1 MKPTQTQELFVSIKK
16 TFVSFF
22 SILMFVALGVSVF
35 LGISWAGPALENAT
49 GQVFDKGSFHNFQ
62 VQFPY
67 GLTDSDVKAL
77 SEIEGVSQVE
87 TAYQS
92 FQTVRLD
99 GNKLTVKVQS
109 LGQSIDTPIV
119 AEGELPT
126 KAGEM
131 AFHAESARRLGIHVG
146 DTITFEKD
154 ADDSSDDMAA
164 LLNEGELSASSG
176 SDSPEGSADSTAST
190 GSKSDM
196 KYLTDSTFVVTAIID
211 SPEYLAFDPISYGY
225 APTPSGSV
233 DAIAWVTDDAFMES
247 AFLNAHPIANVR
259 SDSLAGISS
268 FSDEY
273 KAASGEIEARII
285 ELGDTLGTARY
296 DDLHGKAQKRIDE
309 AQAKIDDGKREI
321 TEGEAKIADARE
333 QLETERAAGE
343 AKLAS
348 AYEELQGYEYQK
360 AQGQALL
367 DDAKA
372 KVATG
377 EALLAEADGVRNEIA
392 AAAQNANAYKADLD
406 AKLAKGEITQE
417 EYDAAL
423 DKYGNDLTAQL
434 KPYADKFDIPII
446 TIDHTNFADILA
458 AANMVVANYEDLPV
472 LYEDQLLTIGEA
484 RAKLADAKQQIAAA
498 EEELAAKTYQLGT
511 VLRRAG
517 RAPGEGGRGRAI
529 DRRRRGEDR
538 RCAQG
543 NSR

>member
-131 AFHAESARRLGIHVG
+131 AFHAKSASQLNIHVG

-154 ADDSSDDMAA
+154 ADGSSDDMAA
-164 LLNEGELSASSG
+164 LLNEGELSASSE
-176 SDSPEGSADSTAST
+176 SNSPESSADSTAST

-259 SDSLAGISS
+259 SDGLAGLSS

-273 KAASGEIEARII
+273 KAASGEIEARIT

-309 AQAKIDDGKREI
+309 AQAKIDGGKREI

-360 AQGQALL
+360 AQGQAGVLAVPDGEVAAVHPDLL
-367 DDAKA
+367 TAKA
-372 KVATG
+372 QEERRGLGAVTQHKPVPGVEFNNSLCGKRKVEHGSLQKIEMIGKREGHTRAGHRRPSPAVFT
-377 EALLAEADGVRNEIA
+377 VRYTSPPPCPDPRPASAARARWRSSSAGRARPA
-392 AAAQNANAYKADLD
+392 AAAR
-406 AKLAKGEITQE
+406 
-417 EYDAAL
+417 
-423 DKYGNDLTAQL
+423 
-434 KPYADKFDIPII
+434 F
-446 TIDHTNFADILA
+446 A
-458 AANMVVANYEDLPV
+458 AA
-472 LYEDQLLTIGEA
+472 A
-484 RAKLADAKQQIAAA
+484 R
-498 EEELAAKTYQLGT
+498 
-511 VLRRAG
+511 R
-517 RAPGEGGRGRAI
+517 
-529 DRRRRGEDR
+529 
-538 RCAQG
+538 
-543 NSR
+543 